1 MKRPFLSLLSC
12 TLGFLATAPHSL
24 AIEAKG
30 LLRVNTTIQTYSI
43 SQPWELTPPKRRRGL
58 GAVLES
64 GKILTTAEMAANS
77 TYIELESAD
86 GTHTV
91 PATVIAIDYETNLA
105 LLGPEEGA
113 NADWIL
119 KLGTLKTNGPVGI
132 GAEVDIWQLE
142 DNGDAVRTVGTVRSV
157 DLLSTFASGHYF
169 LSYEVKASMQSAT
182 SSYTLPITLNGN
194 LLGILT
200 SYNSKDQISDVVA
213 PEIVKIFLDDVK
225 DGNYEG
231 FPSLGIATVLTED
244 PNFRKWLGLKAEQGG
259 LYVSRVLPGSGADES
274 GLKKGDVILTVDGH
288 PIDRRGYYKDKSYGR
303 LFWSHLVRGSRKVGE
318 RLSLVILREGK
329 EQTLEAVLRRPPPKL
344 IPSHMYDKAPPFL
357 IKGGLVFQELTRSYL
372 EAFGK
377 EWQSRAPLNLLDAL
391 NNPEDY
397 EEGRDRLV
405 FLSRVIRTPATIG
418 YERVANLI
426 VTEANGQKI
435 TDMNS
440 LVTALKD
447 PKDGLHSIRIDDIP
461 YVLYLDPQL
470 SDSVDKTLLER
481 GLPSLQRLP

>member
-1 MKRPFLSLLSC
+1 
-12 TLGFLATAPHSL
+12 
-24 AIEAKG
+24 
-30 LLRVNTTIQTYSI
+30 
-43 SQPWELTPPKRRRGL
+43 
-58 GAVLES
+58 
-64 GKILTTAEMAANS
+64 
-77 TYIELESAD
+77 
-86 GTHTV
+86 
-91 PATVIAIDYETNLA
+91 
-105 LLGPEEGA
+105 
-113 NADWIL
+113 
-119 KLGTLKTNGPVGI
+119 
-132 GAEVDIWQLE
+132 
-142 DNGDAVRTVGTVRSV
+142 
-157 DLLSTFASGHYF
+157 
-169 LSYEVKASMQSAT
+169 
-182 SSYTLPITLNGN
+182 
-194 LLGILT
+194 
-200 SYNSKDQISDVVA
+200 
-213 PEIVKIFLDDVK
+213 
-225 DGNYEG
+225 
-231 FPSLGIATVLTED
+231 
-244 PNFRKWLGLKAEQGG
+244 
-259 LYVSRVLPGSGADES
+259 
-274 GLKKGDVILTVDGH
+274 
-288 PIDRRGYYKDKSYGR
+288 
-303 LFWSHLVRGSRKVGE
+303 VRGSRKVGE

-418 YERVANLI
+418 YDRVANLI

>member
-1 MKRPFLSLLSC
+1 
-12 TLGFLATAPHSL
+12 
-24 AIEAKG
+24 
-30 LLRVNTTIQTYSI
+30 
-43 SQPWELTPPKRRRGL
+43 
-58 GAVLES
+58 
-64 GKILTTAEMAANS
+64 
-77 TYIELESAD
+77 
-86 GTHTV
+86 
-91 PATVIAIDYETNLA
+91 
-105 LLGPEEGA
+105 
-113 NADWIL
+113 
-119 KLGTLKTNGPVGI
+119 VGI

-244 PNFRKWLGLKAEQGG
+244 PNFRKWLGLKDEQGG

-418 YERVANLI
+418 YDRVANLI